1 MQVIAC
7 LLIAILCIHQS
18 VKINLMNRLLTF
30 AYMASIMLFA
40 SCSEQLAEKEK
51 EATFLVTSPIQ
62 TDTTIYKEYVS
73 QIHSANHI
81 ELRSQEKG
89 YLQKIFVDE
98 GQFVKKG
105 QLMFKLMPAIYE
117 AEVSKAKAEL
127 NFAEIEY
134 KNTKG
139 LADNN
144 VVSASELAMAKAKLD
159 KAKAEL
165 QLAQAHLDFT
175 EIRAPF
181 DGIMDKFHTR
191 LGSLIDEGELLTS
204 LSDNSKMWVYF
215 NVAEAEYL
223 DFIQKVK
230 SKEKQK
236 VLLQM
241 ANKEIFASSGY
252 VETIEADFNNE
263 TGNIAFRA
271 AFQNPKGILRHG
283 ETGNIVMPIQLKD
296 AIIIPQ
302 KSTFDVLDKKYVYIV
317 DEKGIITSKEI
328 TIAQEIPHLYI
339 VASGLKPNDKILLE
353 GLGKVKNNEKIKFKF
368 VSLEKEL
375 AGIKNIH
382 AE

>member
-1 MQVIAC
+1 MSISFYS
-7 LLIAILCIHQS
+7 CIHHT
-18 VKINLMNRLLTF
+18 VKLYSMKGFLSTAFLAMIIFFT
-30 AYMASIMLFA
+30 
-40 SCSEQLAEKEK
+40 SCNQQEVEIEKEI
-51 EATFLVTSPIQ
+51 TFTVTSPIQ
-62 TDTTIYKEYVS
+62 TDTTIYKEYVA

-105 QLMFKLMPAIYE
+105 QLMIKLMPAIYE
-117 AEVSKAKAEL
+117 AEVAKSRAEL

-134 KNTKG
+134 KNSKG

-144 VVSASELAMAKAKLD
+144 VVSVSELALAKAKLD

-165 QLAQAHLDFT
+165 QLAQAHLSFT

-181 DGIMDKFHTR
+181 NGIMDKFHTR

-230 SKEKQK
+230 SKNEQK

-241 ANKEIFASSGY
+241 ANKEIFQLPGK

-271 AFQNPKGILRHG
+271 GFQNPKGILRHG
-283 ETGNIVMPIQLKD
+283 ETGNIMMPVLLKN

-317 DEKGIITSKEI
+317 DQNGVITSSEI
-328 TIAQEIPHLYI
+328 KIAQEIPHLYI
-339 VASGLKPNDKILLE
+339 VASGLKPTDKILLE
-353 GLGKVKNNEKIKFKF
+353 GLGKVKNNEKIKYNF
-368 VSLEKEL
+368 VSLEKEM
-375 AGIKNIH
+375 AAIKNIH